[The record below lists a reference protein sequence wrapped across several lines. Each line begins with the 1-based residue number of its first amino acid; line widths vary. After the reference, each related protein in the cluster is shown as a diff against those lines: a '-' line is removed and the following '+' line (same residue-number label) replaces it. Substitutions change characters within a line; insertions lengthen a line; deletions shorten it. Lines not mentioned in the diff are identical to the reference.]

1 MRSAGPQLGALAVLA
16 SGSAGC
22 VDDVRIG
29 RPDLLWLLWLAP
41 ALALFLV
48 WSYRRRERSL
58 REFAAPDLL
67 ARLASGVSRPRRF
80 LKASLLVL
88 ALGAGL
94 LALSDVRVGYVWE
107 EVRRRGVDI
116 VVALDVSDS
125 MLVEDAAAG
134 DGLSRLERA
143 RREISDLLG
152 LLRGDRIALVAFA
165 GTAFLELPLTLDYGA
180 ADLFLDSLEP
190 DLIPIKGTMLDEAL
204 RKSIEAFEGSAQE
217 SRAIIMITDGEDHS
231 GRALEVARQAAQEGI
246 RVFAIGIG
254 RDEGAPIPQENG
266 GFRRDRSGEVILS
279 RLDERTLQQ
288 IALETGGSYVRS
300 VTGDADLEQIYLQ
313 GIKATLQDRE
323 LGATR
328 QQRWRGRFQWLVAVA
343 AAALMIEPLIA
354 DRAHRIR
361 GDEPLVR

>member
-1 MRSAGPQLGALAVLA
+1 VKTGRLRLVGLSLLAL
-16 SGSAGC
+16 GSAGC

-41 ALALFLV
+41 ALALFFV
-48 WSYRRRERSL
+48 WSFRKRERLL
-58 REFAAPDLL
+58 RELAAPELL
-67 ARLASGVSRPRRF
+67 ARLTSGVSRPRRF
-80 LKASLLVL
+80 LKAALLVL
-88 ALGAGL
+88 GLAAGL
-94 LALSDVRVGYVWE
+94 LALSDVKVGFSWE
-107 EVRRRGVDI
+107 EVKRRGVDI

-125 MLVEDAAAG
+125 MLVEDAGAG
-134 DGLSRLERA
+134 EGLSRLERA
-143 RREISDLLG
+143 RREISDLLR
-152 LLRGDRIALVAFA
+152 LLGGDRIALVAFA

-190 DLIPIKGTMLDEAL
+190 DLIPIKGTALDEAL

-217 SRAIIMITDGEDHS
+217 SRAIILITDGEDHS
-231 GRALEVARQAAQEGI
+231 GKALEVARQAAREGI

-254 RDEGAPIPQENG
+254 REEGSPIPQPGG
-266 GFRRDRSGEVILS
+266 GFRRDRTGEVILS

-300 VTGDADLEQIYLQ
+300 VTGDVDLEQIYLQ
-313 GIKATLQDRE
+313 GIKATLEDRE

-328 QQRWRGRFQWLVAVA
+328 RQRWKGRFQWLVALAV
-343 AAALMIEPLIA
+343 AALMIEPLIP

-361 GDEPLVR
+361 RGGSLVR